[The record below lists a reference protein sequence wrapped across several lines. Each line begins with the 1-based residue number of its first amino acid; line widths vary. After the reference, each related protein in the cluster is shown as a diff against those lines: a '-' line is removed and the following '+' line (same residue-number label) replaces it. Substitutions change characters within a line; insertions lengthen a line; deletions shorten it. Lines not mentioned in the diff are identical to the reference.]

1 MPGQWLEEQ
10 LDGEHGKEGGRAPY
24 LGLSTIAEAFGW
36 AHAQEWGGER
46 VVSNKETNSQQN
58 TLQKKKPR
66 TCDLWYVPRRQ
77 KQSTNHQ
84 KKKILRGCRLTPLFQ
99 LQKVPALWNTSF
111 SCAYMPPTTT
121 PSVRYSGTHLT
132 TSDDARRRR
141 HARACSVA
149 ACPKLHPARYYYHI
163 DIGPREW
170 DDRPAQRPISM

>member
-1 MPGQWLEEQ
+1 MSGETCMPGQWLEEQ

-58 TLQKKKPR
+58 TLQKKNRELVISGMYLGGKSNQPTIR
-66 TCDLWYVPRRQ
+66 
-77 KQSTNHQ
+77 

-111 SCAYMPPTTT
+111 SCAYIHAPHHHPFGSIFRHTPHYFRRCAPP
-121 PSVRYSGTHLT
+121 PPRASVFRGCL
-132 TSDDARRRR
+132 
-141 HARACSVA
+141 
-149 ACPKLHPARYYYHI
+149 P
-163 DIGPREW
+163 
-170 DDRPAQRPISM
+170 